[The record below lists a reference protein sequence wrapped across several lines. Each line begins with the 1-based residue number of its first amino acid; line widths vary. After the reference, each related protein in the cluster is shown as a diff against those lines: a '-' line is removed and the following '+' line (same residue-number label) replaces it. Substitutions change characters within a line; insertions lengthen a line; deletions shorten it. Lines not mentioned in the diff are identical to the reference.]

1 MKQAF
6 FPFPQKTGEEPY
18 NGDIMA
24 GRPPSKSAPA
34 FGQRLALARKAKG
47 ISQEQFAQLLGTTRT
62 AVDYYERR
70 AANPSIELIRRCA
83 DALGAPVGDFIAD
96 AGEALPRKR
105 GPKSEIE
112 QRMAALA
119 NLPRTR
125 QRKILEVVDAML
137 KAG

>member
-6 FPFPQKTGEEPY
+6 FPFSPKLEEEPY

-24 GRPPSKSAPA
+24 GRPPSKSAPV

-83 DALGAPVGDFIAD
+83 DALGATVGDFIAET
-96 AGEALPRKR
+96 GEALPRKR